1 MIVDWIRTHSHEI
14 TEAARQVLYMLL
26 GFEFLVNQRG
36 QPWTD
41 SQIALVLSA
50 ISALMALV
58 ASKTTVAASK
68 VDQRVAEGR
77 AKGYAEGV
85 RVTESGT
92 GGPFPPAA

>member
-1 MIVDWIRTHSHEI
+1 MLDWIRTHTHEI
-14 TEAARQVLYMLL
+14 TEAARQLLYMFL

-36 QPWTD
+36 EPWTD

-85 RVTESGT
+85 RVTESGHGT
-92 GGPFPPAA
+92 LPPAA